1 MSWLAGNE
9 LDNIS
14 APFSY
19 IDHFAAD
26 LQPDLVD
33 DANDVPLRRIAV
45 RPDHEVGGREKE
57 EVDIMILHIAC
68 VVVKLP
74 YQLGR
79 RRWLN
84 TVEVI
89 QCLSGRHVV
98 RCRTNPTYVGYYSGH
113 LFGRPAQTEPL
124 KSP

>member
-9 LDNIS
+9 LDNIP

-19 IDHFAAD
+19 MDHLAAD
-26 LQPDLVD
+26 LQPDLID
-33 DANDVPLRRIAV
+33 DANNVPLRRIAV

-57 EVDIMILHIAC
+57 EVDIMILHIER

-79 RRWLN
+79 RCRLN

-89 QCLSGRHVV
+89 QRLRGRHI
-98 RCRTNPTYVGYYSGH
+98 VGC
-113 LFGRPAQTEPL
+113 
-124 KSP
+124 